1 MILHKSDEKA
11 ASLCIDL
18 LKRGKIVILPT
29 DTVYGF
35 SGIVES
41 GEKIFRTE
49 EKIRAI
55 KGREEQ
61 KPFIRLIAHP
71 DEIRRYAKDAVPD
84 SLLAKWPGALTII
97 VNDGTGGTAAYRCPG
112 DAWLRNIISGCGS
125 PIYSTSVNKS
135 GNPVLE
141 KIGDIAE
148 TFESAV
154 DLIIS
159 AGDTTGALPSTI
171 VDISGST
178 LRVLRQGAVRV

>member
-1 MILHKSDEKA
+1 MILHKTDKKA
-11 ASLCIDL
+11 ASLCIDF
-18 LKRGKIVILPT
+18 LKCGKIVILPT

-55 KGREEQ
+55 KGRDEG

-97 VNDGTGGTAAYRCPG
+97 VNDGTGGTVAYRCPG
-112 DAWLRNIISGCGS
+112 DAWLRAVIAQSG
-125 PIYSTSVNKS
+125 PVYSTSVNKS
-135 GNPVLE
+135 GKPVLE
-141 KIGDIAE
+141 KIGDIIE
-148 TFESAV
+148 TFEDDV

-159 AGDTTGALPSTI
+159 SGDTSGALPSTI
-171 VDISGST
+171 VDISSGT
-178 LRVLRQGAVRV
+178 LRVLRQGAVQV

>member
-1 MILHKSDEKA
+1 MILQKTDEKA
-11 ASLCIDL
+11 SSLCIDF
-18 LKRGKIVILPT
+18 LKCGKIVILPT

-41 GEKIFRTE
+41 GEKTFRTE

-55 KGREEQ
+55 KGRDEG

-97 VNDGTGGTAAYRCPG
+97 VNDKAGGTAAYRCPG
-112 DAWLRNIISGCGS
+112 DAWLRTVISGCAS

-135 GNPVLE
+135 GKPALE
-141 KIGDIAE
+141 KISDIIE
-148 TFESAV
+148 TFESDV

-159 AGDTTGALPSTI
+159 SGDTSGALPSTI
-171 VDISGST
+171 VDISSGT

>member
-1 MILHKSDEKA
+1 MTVQKTDEKA
-11 ASLCIDL
+11 SSLCIDF

-35 SGIVES
+35 SAIVEN
-41 GEKIFRTE
+41 GEKTFRTE

-55 KGREEQ
+55 KGRDEG

-71 DEIRRYAKDAVPD
+71 DEISLHAKDVVPA

-97 VNDGTGGTAAYRCPG
+97 VNDRAGGTAAYRCPG
-112 DAWLRNIISGCGS
+112 DAWLRAIIAESG
-125 PIYSTSVNKS
+125 PVYSTSVNKS
-135 GNPVLE
+135 GKPALE
-141 KIGDIAE
+141 KIADIIE
-148 TFESAV
+148 TFESDV

-159 AGDTTGALPSTI
+159 SGDTEGALQSTI
-171 VDISGST
+171 VDISSGT

>member
-11 ASLCIDL
+11 APLCIDL

-35 SGIVES
+35 SGIVERGKKS
-41 GEKIFRTE
+41 FRTE

-97 VNDGTGGTAAYRCPG
+97 VNDRDGGTAAYRCPG
-112 DAWLRNIISGCGS
+112 DAWLRAVIAQSG
-125 PIYSTSVNKS
+125 PVYSTSVNKS

-159 AGDTTGALPSTI
+159 TGDTTGALPSTI
-171 VDISGST
+171 VDISSGT
-178 LRVLRQGAVRV
+178 LRVLRQGAVQV

>member
-1 MILHKSDEKA
+1 MILQKSDANCLSAVSEA
-11 ASLCIDL
+11 L
-18 LKRGKIVILPT
+18 LEGKVVIIPT

-41 GEKIFRTE
+41 GKKIFRTE

-55 KGREEQ
+55 KGRDEG

-71 DEIRRYAKDAVPD
+71 DEIRRYAKDAVPN

-97 VNDGTGGTAAYRCPG
+97 VNDKAGGTAAYRCPG
-112 DAWLRNIISGCGS
+112 DAWLRTVISGCAS
-125 PIYSTSVNKS
+125 PIYSSVNKS
-135 GNPVLE
+135 GKPALE
-141 KIGDIAE
+141 KISDIIE
-148 TFESAV
+148 TFESDV

-159 AGDTTGALPSTI
+159 SGDTSGALPSTI
-171 VDISGST
+171 VDISSGT